1 MTGDGPCLITYRN
14 PRTGE
19 TTTIEVE
26 RRLYVGRAPKQPGLV
41 ITDDDPFVS
50 ATAIEVRRSPEGV
63 QIGNVS
69 SHSHLEIRTDQ
80 GLRVLFRGEYLLVPG
95 DASVMLQSSPYQYR
109 IEVSPGAAV
118 ARQRPRSGTRR
129 LHEEITIAAERK
141 PVLAALCAAHFLPER
156 YGTSPLKASQ
166 IAEVLSTR
174 GRRLTAKAVNNKI
187 QRTREQIE
195 ELTGQY
201 VDDREG
207 LIAYLV
213 RHGHVT
219 LADVREHLGL
229 GD

>member
-1 MTGDGPCLITYRN
+1 MPDDRPCLITYRN

-26 RRLYVGRAPKQPGLV
+26 RRLHIGRAPRQPGLV
-41 ITDDDPFVS
+41 ITDDDQFVS
-50 ATAIEVRRSPEGV
+50 ANAIEVRRSPEGV

-80 GLRVLFRGEYLLVPG
+80 GLRVLFPGEHLLVPG
-95 DASVMLQSSPYQYR
+95 DASVLLQSSPYQYR
-109 IEVSPGAAV
+109 IDVRPGAV
-118 ARQRPRSGTRR
+118 VPRPRSRTGTRR
-129 LHEEITIAAERK
+129 LDEELAIADERK

-156 YGTSPLKASQ
+156 YGSSPLKASQ
-166 IAEVLSTR
+166 IAALLSAR

-195 ELTGQY
+195 EHTGEY
-201 VDDREG
+201 LDDREG

-219 LADVREHLGL
+219 LADVKAHLGL
-229 GD
+229 V

>member
-1 MTGDGPCLITYRN
+1 MSDDTPCLITYRN

-41 ITDDDPFVS
+41 ITDDDLYVS
-50 ATAIEVRRSPEGV
+50 ANAIELRRSTDGV

-69 SHSHLEIRTDQ
+69 SHSHLEVRTDQ
-80 GLRVLFRGEYLLVPG
+80 GLRVLFPGEHLLVPG
-95 DASVMLQSSPYQYR
+95 DASVLLQSSPYQYR
-109 IEVSPGAAV
+109 IEVRPGAVV
-118 ARQRPRSGTRR
+118 ARPRPRTGTRR
-129 LHEEITIAAERK
+129 LDEEVKIADERK

-156 YGTSPLKASQ
+156 YGTSPLKAPQ
-166 IAEVLSTR
+166 IAEILSAQ

-187 QRTREQIE
+187 QRTREQVE
-195 ELTGQY
+195 ELTGEY

-219 LADVREHLGL
+219 LADVKAYLELE
-229 GD
+229 